1 MRIDTDTRQQ
11 IDDMASQQPGDVN
24 YGIDGVQ
31 VLGENHQLV
40 TKNVGRVTAFV
51 KLLQLGSE
59 VHVTEAEIQAVE
71 DAIIDDMTSTPGKKV
86 SSVAVDNAAGAMAAG
101 LAAKLAQSADARK
114 VLVVRDASHCID
126 LGPKDLAFAGCIQ
139 PVMEEANELVKFLS
153 KDRIKGIADE
163 MFASGTVRAL
173 AVHAWPDTR
182 MYLVADT
189 AVKLASWR
197 VLLSTLPMN
206 HKYHEYLGT
215 RTASKCAR
223 ARLFVLV

>member
-1 MRIDTDTRQQ
+1 
-11 IDDMASQQPGDVN
+11 MASQQPGDVN

-114 VLVVRDASHCID
+114 VLVVRDASHCMT
-126 LGPKDLAFAGCIQ
+126 LAQ
-139 PVMEEANELVKFLS
+139 RTWLS
-153 KDRIKGIADE
+153 RA
-163 MFASGTVRAL
+163 ASSL
-173 AVHAWPDTR
+173 
-182 MYLVADT
+182 
-189 AVKLASWR
+189 
-197 VLLSTLPMN
+197 
-206 HKYHEYLGT
+206 
-215 RTASKCAR
+215 
-223 ARLFVLV
+223 